1 MTKFR
6 TACLIHPH
14 SPKMADPPLLSDLAG
29 ARPIKSTSGV
39 PIIRAYQETAPW
51 AAGTNCVRDLWGMA
65 ADPDRLLVVRS
76 CLYDHFKT
84 TVDHALSVKWHRVRT
99 RL

>member
-1 MTKFR
+1 MAKSVILKQTSGLSDSSSEMVSGMASTSRGKLELKN
-6 TACLIHPH
+6 A
-14 SPKMADPPLLSDLAG
+14 ADPS
-29 ARPIKSTSGV
+29 R
-39 PIIRAYQETAPW
+39 
-51 AAGTNCVRDLWGMA
+51 A